1 MTISEVSM
9 KHITQFLFSCY
20 RNVRVQDWRAYVG
33 IAFLGFI
40 QNLNGSLSSLVNVFL
55 KFMITI
61 ILYLAFTFSINNC
74 FDVGCD
80 IHNNEKLKKNSVADG
95 SISFKVGLIF
105 SLSIAFIGLASVYL
119 CFKIDQVILYSLLVF
134 LGGAYS
140 APPIRFKSIPLIDLL
155 SHGLFFGIL
164 LYFYG
169 ASITGRLN
177 TQSTFLGI
185 SIFLYSIILEMRNH
199 LKDFKADVTSGTKT
213 TVCWLGYVKAEKIL
227 EMLLIIHCLFLIV
240 ISAYI
245 DYIHA
250 TVVLGIIIAIILSR
264 LLQLDFSHFLKLID
278 FGTCIAYIVLSIN
291 TSQIF

>member
-33 IAFLGFI
+33 ITFLGFI

-240 ISAYI
+240 ISVYI